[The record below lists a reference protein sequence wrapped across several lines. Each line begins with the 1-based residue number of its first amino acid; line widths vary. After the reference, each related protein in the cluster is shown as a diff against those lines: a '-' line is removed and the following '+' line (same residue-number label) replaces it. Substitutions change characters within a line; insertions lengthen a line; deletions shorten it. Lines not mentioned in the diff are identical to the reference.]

1 MFVILERARAR
12 QSDNRKTAEVS
23 YLTLIQRLPGSDA
36 TFASYFGTTAV
47 MSISSSIPWM
57 ARPEITRNVLA
68 GIGLPSP
75 YSSRFLSK
83 TFMWTGIVKVLK
95 DAGFTLA
102 DFRAG

>member
-1 MFVILERARAR
+1 MFVIVDRVRAR

-23 YLTLIQRLPGSDA
+23 YLTLIQRLPGSEA

-68 GIGLPSP
+68 GIGPPSR

-83 TFMWTGIVKVLK
+83 TFLRTGIVKILK